1 MPNKQI
7 NTGVILKE
15 SNFNDKDKLLHIFTK
30 EMGIILCVH
39 KYGNT
44 KKYANLLQI
53 ANEIEF
59 AILNKTQS
67 ASVFKSI
74 KCEGLS
80 LSLLAGSNHFLMV
93 KHLGVLSLS
102 EILLSASLHT
112 SSEDYKN
119 YKTLA
124 LSINKQDFI
133 KDYIYFTQG
142 LISDYLILQDE
153 LTSITLRTSWDS
165 FLNYLEAHGLSLS
178 NFPATREF
186 YKILMS

>member
-80 LSLLAGSNHFLMV
+80 LSLLAGSNNFVMV

-102 EILLSASLHT
+102 EILLSASVHT
-112 SSEDYKN
+112 SAEDYQS

-124 LSINKQDFI
+124 LIINKQDFV
-133 KDYIYFTQG
+133 KSYIHFTQG
-142 LISDYLILQDE
+142 LISDYLLLQDE
-153 LTSITLRTSWDS
+153 LTSITLRASWDS
-165 FLNYLEAHGLSLS
+165 FLKYLEAHGLSLS
-178 NFPATREF
+178 SFPATREF
-186 YKILMS
+186 YKVLMS